1 MYGCPFCECVL
12 SLWRKG
18 ETEGWRKELHFSGKV
33 DLRLIIYLFI
43 ILSEFGVKM
52 VQVIPLAEGR
62 EDGH

>member
-1 MYGCPFCECVL
+1 ML

-43 ILSEFGVKM
+43 ILSEFGVRM